1 MHGVH
6 IVGEILSKAR
16 EEGRVK
22 KAVIEVGEIANI
34 EKDHLAEHLKDW
46 ADFPCEL
53 NEKES
58 KVRCKCGYEGKAKIK
73 DRGHD
78 FVIIEC
84 PECGEIPEILEGNQ
98 VILKS
103 VEVED

>member
-1 MHGVH
+1 MHGIQ
-6 IVGEILSKAR
+6 IVGDILDTAR
-16 EEGRVK
+16 AQGKVK
-22 KAVIEVGEIANI
+22 KAIIEVGEIANI
-34 EKDHLAEHLKDW
+34 EKEHLGEHLKGW

-53 NEKES
+53 VDKDS
-58 KVRCKCGYEGKAKIK
+58 KVKCKCGYEGRAKIK

-78 FVIIEC
+78 FVVIEC
-84 PECGEIPEILEGNQ
+84 PECKETPEILEGDQ